1 MEFKTLEGVSTD
13 ALLETFN
20 HAFSDYLVPFK
31 LSKEQ
36 LEAKLKSEGIRPNL
50 SPGAFEDGK
59 LVAFIIHGHDVIDG
73 RKLAYNGGTGV
84 IPEKRGQRLVA
95 KLYEFIIPKLK
106 AEGISSVILEVMT
119 KNEPAK
125 RSYTGTGFKIIREL
139 NCYKGSVEKT
149 DVSEKAD
156 IRQLD
161 DYNRELFSSF
171 WDFQPTWQ
179 NNAKAM
185 EAIKDICI
193 TIGAY
198 DEDKLVGYL
207 IYNPL
212 SKRPQQFAVNKDHR
226 HKGIGKKMFQYIANH
241 YSTELSSVNIDA
253 RSEDTNQFFNHLG
266 FENFVQQYEM
276 ELDLR

>member
-20 HAFSDYLVPFK
+20 HAFSDYQVPFK

-36 LEAKLKSEGIRPNL
+36 LEAKLKSEGIRPDL

-59 LVAFIIHGHDVIDG
+59 LVAFIIHGFDVING

-84 IPEKRGQRLVA
+84 IPEQRGQRLVG
-95 KLYEFIIPKLK
+95 KLYEFINPKLK
-106 AEGISSVILEVMT
+106 EEGITTVILEVMT
-119 KNEPAK
+119 KNEPAY
-125 RSYTGTGFKIIREL
+125 RSYTKTGFHITREL
-139 NCYKGSVEKT
+139 NCYKGTLEKT
-149 DVSEKAD
+149 SDSFTGD
-156 IRQLD
+156 IRPLD
-161 DYNRELFSSF
+161 DYNWELFTSF

-179 NNAKAM
+179 NSARAM
-185 EAIKDICI
+185 EAIKEICV

-226 HKGIGKKMFQYIANH
+226 HKGLGRKMFQYIANH

-253 RSEDTNQFFNHLG
+253 RSEDTNEFFRSLG
-266 FENFVQQYEM
+266 FTNFVQQYEM
-276 ELDLR
+276 EWVIG

>member
-13 ALLETFN
+13 ELLETFN

-31 LSKEQ
+31 LNKEQ
-36 LEAKLKSEGIRPNL
+36 LEAKLKSEGIRPDL

-59 LVAFIIHGHDVIDG
+59 LVAFIIHGYAVVDG
-73 RKLAYNGGTGV
+73 KKLAYNGGTGV
-84 IPEKRGQRLVA
+84 IPEQRGQRLIG
-95 KLYEFIIPKLK
+95 KLYEFIIPRLK
-106 AEGISSVILEVMT
+106 AENVSSVILEVMT

-149 DVSEKAD
+149 DVDETAG
-156 IRQLD
+156 IRPLD
-161 DYNRELFSSF
+161 NYNWELFSSF
-171 WDFQPTWQ
+171 WDFEPTWQ
-179 NNAKAM
+179 NSARAL
-185 EAIKDICI
+185 EAIKDICV

-198 DEDKLVGYL
+198 EEEKLVGYL

-226 HKGIGKKMFQYIANH
+226 YKGIGKKMFQYIANH
-241 YSTELSSVNIDA
+241 YSTELLSVNIDA
-253 RSEDTNQFFNHLG
+253 QSEDTNHFFTCMG
-266 FENFVQQYEM
+266 FTNLVQQYEM